1 MVRNSKRRY
10 MNPDSLLSN
19 ILVCGREMVVT
30 KDMVKLDRVA
40 LSFLGKVCGMG
51 L

>member
-19 ILVCGREMVVT
+19 ILVCGREMVAT
-30 KDMVKLDRVA
+30 MEMVKLDSVG
-40 LSFLGKVCGMG
+40 LSFLAWVLGMG